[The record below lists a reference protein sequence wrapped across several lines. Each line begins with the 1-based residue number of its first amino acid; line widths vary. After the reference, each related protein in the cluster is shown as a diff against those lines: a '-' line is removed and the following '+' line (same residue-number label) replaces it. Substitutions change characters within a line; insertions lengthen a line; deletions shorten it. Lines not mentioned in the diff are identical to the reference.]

1 MGDKELVPQTVS
13 GAVSVSEMKA
23 QMLLIQ
29 QYMKDILIENIHY
42 GKIPGCGDKP
52 TLLKAGAE
60 KLMFAFNLR
69 PEFLTII
76 EEADE
81 HRHVRVVCKIVN
93 KTTGAEVGQGAGE
106 CSTKESKWRYRV
118 GVNEPTA
125 FNVPKDYW
133 KKDSNGNRDAKKLIV
148 DPSLAGLPLS
158 TVKDDDGN
166 WKVAIKGE
174 KTEHDNPADYYNTCL
189 KMGKKRAMVD
199 AVISSTACSDIFT
212 QDIEEM
218 KENKDVSEGKGT
230 EKKTAKKNDKGKKPK
245 QIEVNPNSTVTGEML
260 DRIMATAER
269 VGWERATLSEYV
281 AENYNCKSIEMT
293 VAQANQLL
301 LAIEPSDIP
310 V

>member
-13 GAVSVSEMKA
+13 GAVSVTEMKA
-23 QMLLIQ
+23 QMFLIQ
-29 QYMKDILIENIHY
+29 NYMKDILQVDVHY

-69 PEFLTII
+69 PEFITII
-76 EEADE
+76 EDVDDE
-81 HRHVRVVCKIVN
+81 HRSVRVVCKILN

-118 GVNEPTA
+118 GVNEPTEH
-125 FNVPKDYW
+125 NVPKEYW
-133 KKDSNGNRDAKKLIV
+133 KDRDVKILRAV
-148 DPSLAGLPLS
+148 HPSLEGQPLS
-158 TVKDDDGN
+158 TAKDENGK

-174 KTEHDNPADYYNTCL
+174 KVEHDNPADYYNTCL
-189 KMGKKRAMVD
+189 KMGKKRALVD

-218 KENKDVSEGKGT
+218 KENKDANAGKTVEKKKT
-230 EKKTAKKNDKGKKPK
+230 EKKNSNGKKPK
-245 QIEVNPNSTVTGEML
+245 QTEVDPESTVTTAML
-260 DRIMATAER
+260 DRILETAGR
-269 VGWERATLSEYV
+269 CGWDRATLSQYV
-281 AENYNCKSIEMT
+281 SDNFNCKSIEMT
-293 VAQANQLL
+293 VAQANELL